1 MTFLK
6 YANTLRT
13 YQIYEVGLETNYQE
27 KLNKIEKYNL
37 TREEI
42 EESLL
47 VPLEFKNKKLVD
59 STSEEYTHRQMI
71 RQYVIDWN
79 EYTDEEKIEVIK
91 QNKFSQ
97 SEVLYIE
104 NTRKKI
110 NQTLHIVQSLRR
122 KTNHYIK
129 SKKN

>member
-13 YQIYEVGLETNYQE
+13 YQIYEVELETNYQE

-79 EYTDEEKIEVIK
+79 EYTDEEKIEAIK
-91 QNKFSQ
+91 RNGISQ

-104 NTRKKI
+104 KTREKIDQVTRTVQLYRKKG
-110 NQTLHIVQSLRR
+110 NNKYV
-122 KTNHYIK
+122 
-129 SKKN
+129 KK